1 MNLKRNKKW
10 AFCITIK
17 KVFISWRKPG
27 RYFAPTLNARM
38 HWAVRA
44 QWTKAFKQA
53 VKSELLQKRIDA
65 HNLIATRKGKAWVRI
80 TFYSC
85 RRMDQDNTYAAA
97 KPLLDALKGEVILDD
112 SPDKLQLTVYQE
124 KEHHLK
130 DQCTQIQIL
139 N

>member
-1 MNLKRNKKW
+1 
-10 AFCITIK
+10 
-17 KVFISWRKPG
+17 
-27 RYFAPTLNARM
+27 
-38 HWAVRA
+38 
-44 QWTKAFKQA
+44 
-53 VKSELLQKRIDA
+53 
-65 HNLIATRKGKAWVRI
+65 
-80 TFYSC
+80 
-85 RRMDQDNTYAAA
+85 MDQDNTYAAA